1 MAELL
6 ILEFEGVNEADYR
19 RVSAQLGIDVDTGE
33 GDWPAEQITHLV
45 GLEEGGRA
53 FVVETWTSREAH
65 AEFMHNRLGAAMAQG
80 GLTATPKVTWAT
92 LIGEHHSGMTPT
104 G

>member
-19 RVSAQLGIDVDTGE
+19 NVSAQLGIDVDTGN
-33 GDWPAEQITHLV
+33 GDWPVGQITHLV
-45 GLEEGGRA
+45 GLGEGGRA
-53 FVVETWTSREAH
+53 FVVETWTSREAQ
-65 AEFMHNRLGAAMAQG
+65 AEFMENRLGAAMAKG
-80 GLTATPKVTWAT
+80 GVTATPKVTWAT
-92 LIGEHHSGMTPT
+92 LIGEHHPG